1 MRAEAEQNSAQM
13 IIVQFEVKMNFNHL
27 MENRLLQRPC
37 CQDGG
42 ECYWAP
48 TGNIRAMVGGHVNVT
63 MYCKKCG
70 SHEEVFLSETLYKI
84 QEKILEQ
91 EVGNV

>member
-1 MRAEAEQNSAQM
+1 
-13 IIVQFEVKMNFNHL
+13 MNFNHL
-27 MENRLLQRPC
+27 MEGKTLQRRC
-37 CQDGG
+37 RKDSA
-42 ECYWAP
+42 ECHWAP

-84 QEKILEQ
+84 QEKLIGQGVE
-91 EVGNV
+91 NV